1 VSFIVQKHSGFWDV
15 VLLQLE
21 LASDREH
28 GFCEVSVK
36 TGFGEDSTSQQY

>member
-1 VSFIVQKHSGFWDV
+1 MSFIVQKHSGFWDV

-21 LASDREH
+21 LASDREC
-28 GFCEVSVK
+28 GFSEVSLK